1 MTSQQP
7 RTARAAQA
15 TLAAC
20 ALCLTLLT
28 ATHAQT
34 DKPAPP
40 KTDAQPAAI
49 AGTWEGKFHSLPYIT
64 LNVKT
69 DGDKLSGTVVFF
81 RIVNKGDGEHV
92 DGQVEVPMTEPK
104 FDGTT
109 LVFQIKPPAP
119 DAKAFGMELK
129 LTSADEGV
137 VTKTHSADEDEG
149 MTIKVVRKQ

>member
-1 MTSQQP
+1 MTLQQP
-7 RTARAAQA
+7 RTARAVQA

-20 ALCLTLLT
+20 ALCLILLT
-28 ATHAQT
+28 AAYAQT

-40 KTDAQPAAI
+40 KSVAPAAF

-64 LNVKT
+64 LNIKA

-81 RIVNKGDGEHV
+81 RIVNKGDGEQM

-109 LVFQIKPPAP
+109 LVFQIKPPGA

-129 LTSADEGV
+129 LTSANEGV